1 MSFVHIQSATVE
13 SATQAEIAF
22 DSIPQTHTDL
32 YLVISADTDRASGL
46 IQYLCVE
53 FNDDTTTYQNQQLR
67 DFNGTVDPFT
77 NIDGITSSMSLGYL
91 PQASWANN
99 NLYSPT
105 TVYIPNYTGS
115 TYKTAS
121 AEGGIADTDL
131 SPRAAVWSVASYAD
145 SSAITKI
152 TIFPAFGDEF
162 EQYTTASLYAITSGT
177 DGTTTIS

>member
-32 YLVISADTDRASGL
+32 YLVVSADTDRASGL
-46 IQYLCVE
+46 IAYLSIE

-77 NIDGITSSMSLGYL
+77 NIDGITSALSLGYL
-91 PQASWANN
+91 PQANWGNSD
-99 NLYSPT
+99 LYSPT
-105 TVYIPNYTGS
+105 TVYIPNYTKS

-121 AEGGIADTDL
+121 AEGGIADTDV
-131 SPRAAVWSVASYAD
+131 SPRAAVWSVGSYQD

-152 TIFPAFGDEF
+152 TIFPAFGHDF
-162 EQYTTASLYAITSGT
+162 QIHTTASLYAITGGT